1 MSSHLKPSAI
11 RPTGSATHRLLILF
25 AVALAARVATFGNPV
40 VHVDEEFYF
49 FTGHAMWQGAWPF
62 VDVWDRKPIGLFLL
76 YALPAAFGFPAGIWA
91 YQAMA
96 LASVVATGWL
106 IARMAER
113 LGWGAGAT
121 AAGIAYI
128 LWLDVLGGQGG
139 QAPVFYN
146 LPMIGAAWLILES
159 DARGSRMPGLGAMA
173 LVGVVLQ
180 IKYSAVFE
188 GMVFGLWLL
197 GAEWRRSRSPLALI
211 PYGMALIVIALAPTL
226 AAAGV
231 YAAIGQWDAFLY
243 ANFLSIFHRNPD
255 PLPELAGNL
264 GQMVLIL
271 SPIVTLAV
279 LGLKRTWREDSEKT
293 LLAVWLGAAIIGVL
307 LFRPWFDHY
316 GLPILLP
323 ACTAAAAMLG
333 REDWRR
339 RDTPALLLT
348 VALAGQIVL
357 LSLRHERGDGAEFA
371 ALSDAVGKGP
381 GCLYVYSGST
391 MLYVATRRCTLSR
404 YIVPAHL
411 SRAREAGATG
421 VDQDAEIARIL
432 AQRPGV
438 VVMRPPY
445 NGERSAAHA
454 HVLAAM
460 ADGYRLTAKLPMGNE
475 MIRVYK
481 STR

>member
-1 MSSHLKPSAI
+1 MSSRPISSAN
-11 RPTGSATHRLLILF
+11 RPAASGSHRLLILL
-25 AVALAARVATFGNPV
+25 AVAILARVATFGNPV

-76 YALPAAFGFPAGIWA
+76 YAVPAAFGLPAGIWA

-96 LASVVATGWL
+96 LASVVATAWL

-128 LWLDVLGGQGG
+128 LWLGLLGGQGG

-146 LPMIGAAWLILES
+146 LLMMGAAWAILES
-159 DARGSRMPGLGAMA
+159 DRRGVRSLGLAAMA
-173 LVGVVLQ
+173 LVGLVLQ

-197 GAEWRRSRSPLALI
+197 GGEWRRSRSPVALI
-211 PYGMALIVIALAPTL
+211 LYGAALVLVSLVPTAL
-226 AAAGV
+226 AAGV

-255 PLPELAGNL
+255 PIAELAGNL
-264 GQMVLIL
+264 GQMILIL
-271 SPIVTLAV
+271 SPVVTLAV
-279 LGLKRTWREDSEKT
+279 LGLKRATRNREHGF
-293 LLAVWLGAAIIGVL
+293 LAVWLAAAIVGVL

-333 REDWRR
+333 RADWRR
-339 RDTPALLLT
+339 RYTPALLLT
-348 VALAGQIVL
+348 AALAGQIVL
-357 LSLRHERGDGAEFA
+357 VALRHERGGPAEFA
-371 ALSDAVGKGP
+371 ALSQAVGKGP

-391 MLYVATRRCTLSR
+391 MLYVATERCTLSR

-421 VDQDAEIARIL
+421 VDQDAEITRVLARHP
-432 AQRPGV
+432 AV

-445 NGERSAAHA
+445 NGERPAAHA
-454 HVLAAM
+454 RIMAAM

-475 MIRVYK
+475 MISVYK

>member
-1 MSSHLKPSAI
+1 MSITEPPSNHSSF
-11 RPTGSATHRLLILF
+11 RRLLILL
-25 AVALAARVATFGNPV
+25 AVAVLARALTFGNPV

-49 FTGHAMWQGAWPF
+49 FTGHSMWQGAWPF
-62 VDVWDRKPIGLFLL
+62 VDVWDRKPVGLFLL
-76 YALPAAFGFPAGIWA
+76 YAVPAAFGFPAGIWA

-106 IARMAER
+106 IARMAQR
-113 LGWGAGAT
+113 LGWDAGGT
-121 AAGIAYI
+121 AGGIAYI
-128 LWLDVLGGQGG
+128 LWLNLLGGQGG

-146 LPMIGAAWLILES
+146 LLMMGAAWAILES
-159 DARGSRMPGLGAMA
+159 DRRGVRSLGLVAMA

-197 GAEWRRSRSPLALI
+197 ASEWRRSRSPVALI
-211 PYGMALIVIALAPTL
+211 LYGAALVAVSLAPTAL
-226 AAAGV
+226 AAGV

-255 PLPELAGNL
+255 PIGELAGNL

-279 LGLKRTWREDSEKT
+279 LGLKRTERDSERT
-293 LLAVWLGAAIIGVL
+293 FLAVWLGAGVVGVL

-333 REDWRR
+333 REDRR
-339 RDTPALLLT
+339 RRHTPALLLA

-357 LSLRHERGDGAEFA
+357 LSLRHERGDAAEFA
-371 ALSDAVGKGP
+371 ALSQAVGKGP

-391 MLYVATRRCTLSR
+391 MLYVATQRCTLSHW
-404 YIVPAHL
+404 IVPAHL

-421 VDQDAEIARIL
+421 VDQDAEITRIL
-432 AQRPGV
+432 SQHPAV

-445 NGERSAAHA
+445 NGERPEAHA
-454 HVLAAM
+454 RVLTAM
-460 ADGYRLTAKLPMGNE
+460 ARGYRLAAQLPMGNE
-475 MIRVYK
+475 TISVYK
-481 STR
+481 SAR

>member
-1 MSSHLKPSAI
+1 MPSLD
-11 RPTGSATHRLLILF
+11 RPTTSTAHRLLILL
-25 AVALAARVATFGNPV
+25 AVAVLARALTFGNPV

-49 FTGHAMWQGAWPF
+49 FTGHSMWQGAWPF
-62 VDVWDRKPIGLFLL
+62 VDVWDRKPVGLFLL
-76 YALPAAFGFPAGIWA
+76 YAIPAAFGFPAGIWA

-128 LWLDVLGGQGG
+128 LWLDLLGGQGG

-146 LPMIGAAWLILES
+146 LLMMGAAWAILES
-159 DARGSRMPGLGAMA
+159 DRRGSRPVGLAAMA
-173 LVGVVLQ
+173 LVGIVLQ

-197 GAEWRRSRSPLALI
+197 VAEWRRSRSPVALVL
-211 PYGMALIVIALAPTL
+211 YGAALVAVSLAPTAL
-226 AAAGV
+226 AAGV

-255 PLPELAGNL
+255 PLGELAGNL

-271 SPIVTLAV
+271 SPITTLAV
-279 LGLKRTWREDSEKT
+279 LGLKRAERDGERTF
-293 LLAVWLGAAIIGVL
+293 LAVWLGAAIIGVL
-307 LFRPWFDHY
+307 MFRPWFDHY

-323 ACTAAAAMLG
+323 ACTAAAAILG
-333 REDWRR
+333 REAWRR
-339 RDTPALLLT
+339 RYTPALLLT

-357 LSLRHERGDGAEFA
+357 LSLRHERGDAAEFA
-371 ALSDAVGKGP
+371 ALSQAVGKGS

-391 MLYVATRRCTLSR
+391 MLYVATQRCTLSR
-404 YIVPAHL
+404 WIVPAHL

-421 VDQDAEIARIL
+421 VDQDAEITRIL
-432 AQRPGV
+432 SQPPAV

-445 NGERSAAHA
+445 NGERPEAHTR
-454 HVLAAM
+454 VLAAM
-460 ADGYRLTAKLPMGNE
+460 ADGYRLAAKLPMGNE
-475 MIRVYK
+475 TISVYK
-481 STR
+481 SAR

>member
-1 MSSHLKPSAI
+1 MSILTNHSRA
-11 RPTGSATHRLLILF
+11 HRLLILL
-25 AVALAARVATFGNPV
+25 AVAIAARALTFGNPV

-49 FTGHAMWQGAWPF
+49 FTGHAMGQGAWPF

-76 YALPAAFGFPAGIWA
+76 YAIPAAFGFPAGIWA

-128 LWLDVLGGQGG
+128 LWLDLLGGLGG

-146 LPMIGAAWLILES
+146 LLMIGAAWAILES
-159 DARGSRMPGLGAMA
+159 DRRRVRSLGLTAMA
-173 LVGVVLQ
+173 LVGLVLQ

-197 GAEWRRSRSPLALI
+197 ASEWRRSRSPVALI
-211 PYGMALIVIALAPTL
+211 LYGMGLVAVALAPTAL
-226 AAAGV
+226 AAAV

-264 GQMVLIL
+264 GQMILIL

-279 LGLKRTWREDSEKT
+279 LGLKRADRLDGERTF
-293 LLAVWLGAAIIGVL
+293 LAVWLGAAIIGVL

-323 ACTAAAAMLG
+323 ACTASAAMLG
-333 REDWRR
+333 SEAWRR
-339 RDTPALLLT
+339 RYAPALLLT

-357 LSLRHERGDGAEFA
+357 LALRHERGEGTQFA
-371 ALSDAVGKGP
+371 ALAQAVGQGP

-391 MLYVATRRCTLSR
+391 MLYVATGRCTLSR

-432 AQRPGV
+432 AQHPAV

-445 NGERSAAHA
+445 NGERPAAHA
-454 HVLAAM
+454 RVMAAM
-460 ADGYRLTAKLPMGNE
+460 ANGYRLAAKLPMGNE
-475 MIRVYK
+475 TISVYK
-481 STR
+481 SAR

>member
-1 MSSHLKPSAI
+1 MPSLD
-11 RPTGSATHRLLILF
+11 RPTTSTAHRLLILL
-25 AVALAARVATFGNPV
+25 AVAILARALTFGNPV

-49 FTGHAMWQGAWPF
+49 FTGHSMWQGAWPF
-62 VDVWDRKPIGLFLL
+62 VDVWDRKPVGLFLL
-76 YALPAAFGFPAGIWA
+76 YAIPAAFGFPAGIWA

-121 AAGIAYI
+121 AAGVAYI
-128 LWLDVLGGQGG
+128 LWLDLLGGQGG
-139 QAPVFYN
+139 QAPVFYD
-146 LPMIGAAWLILES
+146 LLMMGAAWTILES
-159 DARGSRMPGLGAMA
+159 DRRGSRTLGLAAMA
-173 LVGVVLQ
+173 LVGLVLQ

-197 GAEWRRSRSPLALI
+197 ASEWRRSRSVVALI
-211 PYGMALIVIALAPTL
+211 PYAAGLVAVSLAPTAL
-226 AAAGV
+226 AAGV

-255 PLPELAGNL
+255 PLAELAGNL

-271 SPIVTLAV
+271 SPVVTLAV
-279 LGLKRTWREDSEKT
+279 LGLERAERDRERT

-307 LFRPWFDHY
+307 IFRPWFDHY

-339 RDTPALLLT
+339 RQAPALLLT

-357 LSLRHERGDGAEFA
+357 LSLRHERGDATEFA
-371 ALSDAVGKGP
+371 ALSQAVGKGP

-391 MLYVATRRCTLSR
+391 MLYVATQRCVLSR
-404 YIVPAHL
+404 WIVPAHL

-421 VDQDAEIARIL
+421 VDQDSEITRIL
-432 AQRPGV
+432 SQHPAV

-445 NGERSAAHA
+445 NGERPAAHA
-454 HVLAAM
+454 RVLAAM
-460 ADGYRLTAKLPMGNE
+460 ADGYRLAAKLPMGNE
-475 MIRVYK
+475 TISVYK
-481 STR
+481 SAR

>member
-1 MSSHLKPSAI
+1 MPSLD
-11 RPTGSATHRLLILF
+11 RPTTSTAHRLLILL
-25 AVALAARVATFGNPV
+25 AVAILARALTFGNPV

-49 FTGHAMWQGAWPF
+49 FTGHSMWQGAWPF
-62 VDVWDRKPIGLFLL
+62 VDVWDRKPVGLFLL

-121 AAGIAYI
+121 AAGVAYI
-128 LWLDVLGGQGG
+128 LWLDLLGGQGG

-146 LPMIGAAWLILES
+146 LLMMGAAWAILES
-159 DARGSRMPGLGAMA
+159 DRRGSRTLGLAAMA
-173 LVGVVLQ
+173 LVGLVLQ

-197 GAEWRRSRSPLALI
+197 ASEWRRSRSVVALI
-211 PYGMALIVIALAPTL
+211 PYAAGLVAVSLAPTAL
-226 AAAGV
+226 AAGV

-255 PLPELAGNL
+255 PLAELAGNL

-271 SPIVTLAV
+271 SPVVTLAV
-279 LGLKRTWREDSEKT
+279 LGLKRAERDRERT
-293 LLAVWLGAAIIGVL
+293 FLAVWLGAAMVGVL
-307 LFRPWFDHY
+307 IFRPWFDHY

-339 RDTPALLLT
+339 RQTPALLLT

-357 LSLRHERGDGAEFA
+357 LSLRHERGDATEFA
-371 ALSDAVGKGP
+371 ALSQAVGKGP

-391 MLYVATRRCTLSR
+391 MLYVATQRCALSR
-404 YIVPAHL
+404 WIVPAHL

-421 VDQDAEIARIL
+421 VDQDSEITCIL
-432 AQRPGV
+432 SQHPAV

-445 NGERSAAHA
+445 NGERPAAHA
-454 HVLAAM
+454 RVLAAM
-460 ADGYRLTAKLPMGNE
+460 ADGYRLAAKLPMGNE
-475 MIRVYK
+475 TISVYK
-481 STR
+481 SAR

>member
-1 MSSHLKPSAI
+1 MPSFDRSTI
-11 RPTGSATHRLLILF
+11 LNPNRLLILL
-25 AVALAARVATFGNPV
+25 AVALVARALTFGNPV

-49 FTGHAMWQGAWPF
+49 FTGHSMWQGAWPF
-62 VDVWDRKPIGLFLL
+62 VDVWDRKPVGLFLL
-76 YALPAAFGFPAGIWA
+76 YAIPAAFGFPAGIWV
-91 YQAMA
+91 YQMMA
-96 LASVVATGWL
+96 LASVVATAWL

-113 LGWGAGAT
+113 LGWGAGGT
-121 AAGIAYI
+121 AGGIAYI
-128 LWLDVLGGQGG
+128 LWLNLLGGQGG

-146 LPMIGAAWLILES
+146 LLMMGAAWAILES
-159 DARGSRMPGLGAMA
+159 DRRGVRSLGLVAMA

-197 GAEWRRSRSPLALI
+197 ASEWRRSRSPVALI
-211 PYGMALIVIALAPTL
+211 LYGAALVAVSLAPTAL
-226 AAAGV
+226 AAGV

-255 PLPELAGNL
+255 PIGELAGNL

-279 LGLKRTWREDSEKT
+279 LGLKRTERDSERT
-293 LLAVWLGAAIIGVL
+293 FLAVWLGAGVVGVL

-339 RDTPALLLT
+339 RHTPALLLA

-357 LSLRHERGDGAEFA
+357 LSLRHERGDTAEFA
-371 ALSDAVGKGP
+371 ALSQAVGKGP

-391 MLYVATRRCTLSR
+391 MLYVATQRCTLSHW
-404 YIVPAHL
+404 IVPAHL

-421 VDQDAEIARIL
+421 IDQDAEITRIL
-432 AQRPGV
+432 SQHPAV

-445 NGERSAAHA
+445 NGERPEAHVR
-454 HVLAAM
+454 VLAAM
-460 ADGYRLTAKLPMGNE
+460 ADGYRLAAKLPMGNE
-475 MIRVYK
+475 TISVYK

>member
-1 MSSHLKPSAI
+1 MTNHS
-11 RPTGSATHRLLILF
+11 RTRRLLILL
-25 AVALAARVATFGNPV
+25 AVALVARALTFGNPV

-49 FTGHAMWQGAWPF
+49 FTGHSMWQGAWPF
-62 VDVWDRKPIGLFLL
+62 VDVWDRKPVGLFLL
-76 YALPAAFGFPAGIWA
+76 YAIPAAFGFPAGIWA

-96 LASVVATGWL
+96 LLSVVATAWL
-106 IARMAER
+106 IAQMAER

-128 LWLDVLGGQGG
+128 LWLDLLGGQGG

-146 LPMIGAAWLILES
+146 LLMIGAACAILES
-159 DARGSRMPGLGAMA
+159 DRRGKRSLGLAAMA
-173 LVGVVLQ
+173 LVGLVLQ

-197 GAEWRRSRSPLALI
+197 VAEWRRSRSVVALI
-211 PYGMALIVIALAPTL
+211 LYGAALVAVSLAPTAL
-226 AAAGV
+226 AAGV

-255 PLPELAGNL
+255 PIGELAGNL
-264 GQMVLIL
+264 GQMILIL
-271 SPIVTLAV
+271 SPIATLAV
-279 LGLKRTWREDSEKT
+279 LGLKRAEHDRERT
-293 LLAVWLGAAIIGVL
+293 FLAIWLAAAIIGVL
-307 LFRPWFDHY
+307 IFRPWFDHY

-323 ACTAAAAMLG
+323 ASTAAAAMLG
-333 REDWRR
+333 REAWRR
-339 RDTPALLLT
+339 RQTPALLLT

-357 LSLRHERGDGAEFA
+357 LSLRHERGDATEFA
-371 ALSDAVGKGP
+371 ALSQAVGKGP

-391 MLYVATRRCTLSR
+391 MLYVATQRCALSR
-404 YIVPAHL
+404 WIVPAHL

-432 AQRPGV
+432 SQHPAV

-445 NGERSAAHA
+445 NGERPEAHA
-454 HVLAAM
+454 RVLAAM
-460 ADGYRLTAKLPMGNE
+460 ADGYRLAAKLPMGNE
-475 MIRVYK
+475 MISVYK
-481 STR
+481 SAR

>member
-1 MSSHLKPSAI
+1 MPSLD
-11 RPTGSATHRLLILF
+11 RPTPSGHDRLLILL
-25 AVALAARVATFGNPV
+25 AVAIVARALTFGNPV

-49 FTGHAMWQGAWPF
+49 FTGHSMWQGAWPF

-76 YALPAAFGFPAGIWA
+76 YAIPAAFGFPAGIWA

-96 LASVVATGWL
+96 MASVVATGWL

-128 LWLDVLGGQGG
+128 LWLDLLGGQGG

-146 LPMIGAAWLILES
+146 LLMMAAARAILES
-159 DARGSRMPGLGAMA
+159 DRRGLRSLGLAAMA
-173 LVGVVLQ
+173 LVGLVLQ
-180 IKYSAVFE
+180 IKYSAVVE
-188 GMVFGLWLL
+188 GMAFGLWLL
-197 GAEWRRSRSPLALI
+197 VAERRRSRSPVALILYGLALVVVSLL
-211 PYGMALIVIALAPTL
+211 PTAL
-226 AAAGV
+226 AAGV

-255 PLPELAGNL
+255 PLAELAGNL

-279 LGLKRTWREDSEKT
+279 LGLKRAEHDRERT
-293 LLAVWLGAAIIGVL
+293 FLAVWLGAAIIGVL
-307 LFRPWFDHY
+307 IFRPWFDHY

-333 REDWRR
+333 REAWRR
-339 RDTPALLLT
+339 RHTPALLLT

-357 LSLRHERGDGAEFA
+357 LSLRHERGGATEFA
-371 ALSDAVGKGP
+371 ALSQAVGKGP

-391 MLYVATRRCTLSR
+391 MLYVATQRCALSR
-404 YIVPAHL
+404 WIVPAHL

-421 VDQDAEIARIL
+421 VDQDSEIAHIL
-432 AQRPGV
+432 SQHPAV

-445 NGERSAAHA
+445 NGERPEAHA
-454 HVLAAM
+454 RVLAAM
-460 ADGYRLTAKLPMGNE
+460 ADGYRLAAKLPMGNE
-475 MIRVYK
+475 TISVYK

>member
-1 MSSHLKPSAI
+1 MSRLTAHRSTS
-11 RPTGSATHRLLILF
+11 GTHRLLILL

-49 FTGHAMWQGAWPF
+49 FTGHSMWQGAWPF
-62 VDVWDRKPIGLFLL
+62 VDVWDRKPVGLFLL
-76 YALPAAFGFPAGIWA
+76 YAVPAAFGFPAGIWA

-96 LASVVATGWL
+96 LASVVATAWL

-113 LGWGAGAT
+113 LGWGMGAT
-121 AAGIAYI
+121 ASGIAYI
-128 LWLDVLGGQGG
+128 LWLDLLGGQGG

-146 LPMIGAAWLILES
+146 LLMMAAAWSILES
-159 DARGSRMPGLGAMA
+159 DRRASRTLGLGAMA
-173 LVGVVLQ
+173 LVGIVLQ

-188 GMVFGLWLL
+188 GLVFGLWLL
-197 GAEWRRSRSPLALI
+197 VGEWRRSRSPSALI
-211 PYGMALIVIALAPTL
+211 AYGAGLIVLSLAPTL
-226 AAAGV
+226 LAAAV

-255 PLPELAGNL
+255 PLGELAGNL

-271 SPIVTLAV
+271 SPIVALAV
-279 LGLKRTWREDSEKT
+279 LGLKRARRDRERT
-293 LLAVWLGAAIIGVL
+293 FLAVWLGAAIIGVL

-333 REDWRR
+333 RPEWRR
-339 RDTPALLLT
+339 RYTPALLLT

-357 LSLRHERGDGAEFA
+357 LSLRHERGDAAEFA
-371 ALSDAVGKGP
+371 VLSQAVGKGP

-391 MLYVATRRCTLSR
+391 MLYVATERCALSR
-404 YIVPAHL
+404 WIVPAHL

-432 AQRPGV
+432 SQHPAV

-445 NGERSAAHA
+445 NGERPEAHA
-454 HVLAAM
+454 HVVAAM
-460 ADGYRLTAKLPMGNE
+460 ADGYRLAAKLPMGNE
-475 MIRVYK
+475 TISVYK

>member
-1 MSSHLKPSAI
+1 MPSLD
-11 RPTGSATHRLLILF
+11 RPTTSTAHRLLILL
-25 AVALAARVATFGNPV
+25 AVAILARALTFGNPV

-49 FTGHAMWQGAWPF
+49 FTGHSMWQGAWPF
-62 VDVWDRKPIGLFLL
+62 VDVWDRKPVGLFLL

-121 AAGIAYI
+121 AAGVAYI
-128 LWLDVLGGQGG
+128 LWLDLLGGQGG

-146 LPMIGAAWLILES
+146 LLMMGAAWTILES
-159 DARGSRMPGLGAMA
+159 DRRGSRTLGLAAMA
-173 LVGVVLQ
+173 LVGLVLQ

-197 GAEWRRSRSPLALI
+197 ASEWRRSRSVVALI
-211 PYGMALIVIALAPTL
+211 PYAAGLVAVSLALTAL
-226 AAAGV
+226 AAGV

-255 PLPELAGNL
+255 PLAELTGNL

-271 SPIVTLAV
+271 SPVVTLAV
-279 LGLKRTWREDSEKT
+279 LELKRAERDRERT
-293 LLAVWLGAAIIGVL
+293 FLAVWLGAAIIGVL
-307 LFRPWFDHY
+307 IFRPWFDHY

-323 ACTAAAAMLG
+323 ACTAAAPMLG

-339 RDTPALLLT
+339 RHTPALLLT

-357 LSLRHERGDGAEFA
+357 LSLRHERGDAAEFA
-371 ALSDAVGKGP
+371 ALSQAVGKGP

-391 MLYVATRRCTLSR
+391 MLYVATQRCALSR
-404 YIVPAHL
+404 WVVPAHL

-432 AQRPGV
+432 SQHPAV

-445 NGERSAAHA
+445 NGERPAAHA
-454 HVLAAM
+454 RVLAAM
-460 ADGYRLTAKLPMGNE
+460 ADGYRLAAKLPMGNE
-475 MIRVYK
+475 TISVYK
-481 STR
+481 SAQ

>member
-1 MSSHLKPSAI
+1 MSVTQQPSNHS
-11 RPTGSATHRLLILF
+11 GTHRLLILL
-25 AVALAARVATFGNPV
+25 AVAIAARVATFGNPV

-96 LASVVATGWL
+96 LVSVVATAWA
-106 IARMAER
+106 IARLADR
-113 LGWGAGAT
+113 LGWAGGAT

-128 LWLDVLGGQGG
+128 LWLNLLGGQGG

-146 LPMIGAAWLILES
+146 LLMIGAAWAILES
-159 DARGSRMPGLGAMA
+159 DRRRARSLGLVAMA
-173 LVGVVLQ
+173 LVGITLQ

-197 GAEWRRSRSPLALI
+197 ASEWRRSRSPVALI
-211 PYGMALIVIALAPTL
+211 LYGAALVAVSLVPTGL
-226 AAAGV
+226 AAGV

-255 PLPELAGNL
+255 PLGELAGNL
-264 GQMVLIL
+264 GQLALIL
-271 SPIVTLAV
+271 SPIVALAV
-279 LGLKRTWREDSEKT
+279 LGLKRAERDRERVF
-293 LLAVWLGAAIIGVL
+293 LAVWLGAAIIGVL

-333 REDWRR
+333 RQDWRR
-339 RDTPALLLT
+339 RYTPALLLT

-357 LSLRHERGDGAEFA
+357 LSLRHERGDASEFA
-371 ALSDAVGKGP
+371 ALTQAVGKGP

-391 MLYVATRRCTLSR
+391 MLYVATQRCALSR
-404 YIVPAHL
+404 WIVPAHL

-421 VDQDAEIARIL
+421 VDQDTEITRIL
-432 AQRPGV
+432 SQHPAV

-445 NGERSAAHA
+445 NGERPEAHA
-454 HVLAAM
+454 RVLAAM
-460 ADGYRLTAKLPMGNE
+460 AGGYRLTAKLPMGNE
-475 MIRVYK
+475 TISVYK
-481 STR
+481 SAR

>member
-1 MSSHLKPSAI
+1 MSS
-11 RPTGSATHRLLILF
+11 RPTPSLHRPTTLGTHRLLILL
-25 AVALAARVATFGNPV
+25 AVAILARMATFGNPV

-76 YALPAAFGFPAGIWA
+76 YAVPAAFGFPAGIWA
-91 YQAMA
+91 YQAIA
-96 LASVVATGWL
+96 LISVVATGWL
-106 IARMAER
+106 IARMAAR
-113 LGWGAGAT
+113 LGWGAEAT

-128 LWLDVLGGQGG
+128 LWLDLLGGQGG

-146 LPMIGAAWLILES
+146 LLMMGAAWAILES
-159 DARGSRMPGLGAMA
+159 DRRGVRSLGLAAMA
-173 LVGVVLQ
+173 LVGIVLQ

-197 GAEWRRSRSPLALI
+197 ASEWRRSRSAVALVL
-211 PYGMALIVIALAPTL
+211 YGAALVVVSLAPTAL
-226 AAAGV
+226 AAGV

-255 PLPELAGNL
+255 PLTELAGNL

-279 LGLKRTWREDSEKT
+279 LGLKRAERSHERTF
-293 LLAVWLGAAIIGVL
+293 LAFWLGAAVIGVL

-333 REDWRR
+333 SPAWRR
-339 RDTPALLLT
+339 RYTPALLLT
-348 VALAGQIVL
+348 IALAGQIVL
-357 LSLRHERGDGAEFA
+357 FSLRHERGEATEFA
-371 ALSDAVGKGP
+371 ALTQAVGKGP

-391 MLYVATRRCTLSR
+391 MLYVATERCTLSR
-404 YIVPAHL
+404 WIVPAHL

-421 VDQDAEIARIL
+421 VDQDSEITRIL
-432 AQRPGV
+432 SQHPAV

-445 NGERSAAHA
+445 NGERAEAHA
-454 HVLAAM
+454 RVLAVM
-460 ADGYRLTAKLPMGNE
+460 ADGYRLAAKLPMGNE
-475 MIRVYK
+475 TISVYK

>member
-1 MSSHLKPSAI
+1 MPSLD
-11 RPTGSATHRLLILF
+11 RPTTSTAHRLLILL
-25 AVALAARVATFGNPV
+25 AVAILARALTFGNPV

-49 FTGHAMWQGAWPF
+49 FTGHSMWQGAWPF
-62 VDVWDRKPIGLFLL
+62 VDVWDRKPVGLFLL

-121 AAGIAYI
+121 AAGVAYI
-128 LWLDVLGGQGG
+128 LWLDLLGGQGG

-146 LPMIGAAWLILES
+146 LLMMGAAWTILES
-159 DARGSRMPGLGAMA
+159 DRRGSRTLGLAAMA
-173 LVGVVLQ
+173 LVGLVLQ

-197 GAEWRRSRSPLALI
+197 ASEWRRSRSVVALI
-211 PYGMALIVIALAPTL
+211 PYAAGLVAVSLAPTAL
-226 AAAGV
+226 AAGV

-255 PLPELAGNL
+255 PIGELAGNL
-264 GQMVLIL
+264 GQMLLIL
-271 SPIVTLAV
+271 SPVVTLAV
-279 LGLKRTWREDSEKT
+279 LGLKRAERDRERT
-293 LLAVWLGAAIIGVL
+293 FLAVWLGAAIVGVL
-307 LFRPWFDHY
+307 IFRPWFDHY

-339 RDTPALLLT
+339 RQTPALLLT

-357 LSLRHERGDGAEFA
+357 LSLRHERGDATEFA
-371 ALSDAVGKGP
+371 ALSQAVGKRP

-391 MLYVATRRCTLSR
+391 MLYVATQRCALSR
-404 YIVPAHL
+404 WIVPAHL

-421 VDQDAEIARIL
+421 VDQDSEITRIL
-432 AQRPGV
+432 SQHPAV

-445 NGERSAAHA
+445 NGERPAAHA
-454 HVLAAM
+454 RVLAAM
-460 ADGYRLTAKLPMGNE
+460 ADGYQLAAKLPMGNE
-475 MIRVYK
+475 TISVYK
-481 STR
+481 SAR

>member
-1 MSSHLKPSAI
+1 MSITPPPSNHSSF
-11 RPTGSATHRLLILF
+11 RRLLILL
-25 AVALAARVATFGNPV
+25 AVAVLARALTFGNPV

-49 FTGHAMWQGAWPF
+49 FTGHAMGHGAWPF

-76 YALPAAFGFPAGIWA
+76 YAVPAALGFPAGIWA

-96 LASVVATGWL
+96 LASVVATAWL

-113 LGWGAGAT
+113 LGCGAGAA
-121 AAGIAYI
+121 AAGIAYV
-128 LWLDVLGGQGG
+128 LWLDLLGGQGG

-146 LPMIGAAWLILES
+146 LLMMGAAWAILES
-159 DARGSRMPGLGAMA
+159 DRRGVRSLGLVAMA
-173 LVGVVLQ
+173 LVGIVLQ

-188 GMVFGLWLL
+188 GVVFGLWLL
-197 GAEWRRSRSPLALI
+197 ASEWRRRRSPAALVL
-211 PYGMALIVIALAPTL
+211 YGTSLVAVSLAPTAL
-226 AAAGV
+226 AAGV

-255 PLPELAGNL
+255 PIGELAGNL

-279 LGLKRTWREDSEKT
+279 LGLKRTERDSERT
-293 LLAVWLGAAIIGVL
+293 FLAVWLGAGVVGVL

-339 RDTPALLLT
+339 RHTPALLLT

-357 LSLRHERGDGAEFA
+357 LSLRHERGDAAEFA
-371 ALSDAVGKGP
+371 ALSQAVGKGP

-391 MLYVATRRCTLSR
+391 MLYVATQRCTLSHW
-404 YIVPAHL
+404 IVPAHL

-421 VDQDAEIARIL
+421 VDQDAEITRIL
-432 AQRPGV
+432 SQHPAV

-445 NGERSAAHA
+445 NGERPEAHA
-454 HVLAAM
+454 RVLAAM
-460 ADGYRLTAKLPMGNE
+460 ARGYRLAAQLPMGNE
-475 MIRVYK
+475 TISVYK

>member
-1 MSSHLKPSAI
+1 MSISPKPLTNHS
-11 RPTGSATHRLLILF
+11 RTRRLLILL
-25 AVALAARVATFGNPV
+25 AVALVARALTFGNPV

-49 FTGHAMWQGAWPF
+49 FTGHSMWQGAWPF
-62 VDVWDRKPIGLFLL
+62 VDVWDRKPVGLFLL
-76 YALPAAFGFPAGIWA
+76 YAIPAAFGFPAGIWA

-96 LASVVATGWL
+96 LLSVVATAWL
-106 IARMAER
+106 IAQMAER

-128 LWLDVLGGQGG
+128 LWLDLLGGQGG

-146 LPMIGAAWLILES
+146 LLMIGAACAILES
-159 DARGSRMPGLGAMA
+159 DRRGKRSLGLAAMA
-173 LVGVVLQ
+173 LVGLVLQ

-197 GAEWRRSRSPLALI
+197 VAEWRRSRSVVALI
-211 PYGMALIVIALAPTL
+211 LYGAALVAVSLAPTAL
-226 AAAGV
+226 AAGV

-255 PLPELAGNL
+255 PIGELAGNL
-264 GQMVLIL
+264 GQMILIL
-271 SPIVTLAV
+271 SPIATLAV
-279 LGLKRTWREDSEKT
+279 LGLKRAEHDRERT
-293 LLAVWLGAAIIGVL
+293 FLAIWLAAAIIGVL
-307 LFRPWFDHY
+307 IFRPWFDHY

-323 ACTAAAAMLG
+323 ASTAAAAMLG
-333 REDWRR
+333 REAWRR
-339 RDTPALLLT
+339 RQTPALLLT

-357 LSLRHERGDGAEFA
+357 LSLRHERGDATEFA
-371 ALSDAVGKGP
+371 ALSQAVGKGP

-391 MLYVATRRCTLSR
+391 MLYVATQRCALSR
-404 YIVPAHL
+404 WIVPAHL

-432 AQRPGV
+432 SQHPAV

-445 NGERSAAHA
+445 NGERPEAHA
-454 HVLAAM
+454 RVLAAM
-460 ADGYRLTAKLPMGNE
+460 ADGYRLAAKLPMGNE
-475 MIRVYK
+475 MISVYK
-481 STR
+481 SAR

>member
-1 MSSHLKPSAI
+1 MPSFD
-11 RPTGSATHRLLILF
+11 RPTISANHRLLILL
-25 AVALAARVATFGNPV
+25 AVAVLARALTFGNPV

-49 FTGHAMWQGAWPF
+49 FTGHSMWQGAWPF
-62 VDVWDRKPIGLFLL
+62 VDVWDRKPVGLFLL
-76 YALPAAFGFPAGIWA
+76 YAIPAAFGFPAGIWA

-96 LASVVATGWL
+96 LASVVATAWL

-128 LWLDVLGGQGG
+128 LWLDLLGGQGG

-146 LPMIGAAWLILES
+146 LLMMGAAWAILES
-159 DARGSRMPGLGAMA
+159 DRRKLRSLGLAAMA
-173 LVGVVLQ
+173 LAGLVLQ
-180 IKYSAVFE
+180 IKYSAVVE

-197 GAEWRRSRSPLALI
+197 VAEWRRSRSPVALILYGLALVVVS
-211 PYGMALIVIALAPTL
+211 LLPT
-226 AAAGV
+226 AMAAGV

-255 PLPELAGNL
+255 PLAELAGNL

-279 LGLKRTWREDSEKT
+279 LGLKRAERDRERNF
-293 LLAVWLGAAIIGVL
+293 LAVWLSAAIIGVL
-307 LFRPWFDHY
+307 IFRPWFDHY

-333 REDWRR
+333 REAWRQR
-339 RDTPALLLT
+339 YTPALLLT

-357 LSLRHERGDGAEFA
+357 LSLRHERGDATEFA
-371 ALSDAVGKGP
+371 ALSQAVGKGP

-391 MLYVATRRCTLSR
+391 MLYVATRRCALSR
-404 YIVPAHL
+404 WIVPAHL

-421 VDQDAEIARIL
+421 VDQDVEITRIL
-432 AQRPGV
+432 SQHPAV

-445 NGERSAAHA
+445 NGERPEAHA
-454 HVLAAM
+454 RVLAAM
-460 ADGYRLTAKLPMGNE
+460 ADGYRLAAKLPMGNE
-475 MIRVYK
+475 TISVYK

>member
-1 MSSHLKPSAI
+1 MSI
-11 RPTGSATHRLLILF
+11 DRPAPGSRLILILL
-25 AVALAARVATFGNPV
+25 AVAILARALTFGNPV

-76 YALPAAFGFPAGIWA
+76 YAVPAAFGFPAGIWA

-106 IARMAER
+106 IARMAQR
-113 LGWGAGAT
+113 LGWASGAT

-128 LWLDVLGGQGG
+128 LWLNLLGGQGG

-146 LPMIGAAWLILES
+146 LLMMGAAWLILES
-159 DARGSRMPGLGAMA
+159 DRRRARSMGLAAMA

-188 GMVFGLWLL
+188 GMVFGVWLL
-197 GAEWRRSRSPLALI
+197 GSEWRRSRSPVALI
-211 PYGMALIVIALAPTL
+211 LYGAGLVVVSLIPTAL
-226 AAAGV
+226 AAGV

-264 GQMVLIL
+264 GQMILIL

-279 LGLKRTWREDSEKT
+279 LGLKRTGREAPERAF
-293 LLAVWLGAAIIGVL
+293 LAVWLGGAIIGVS

-323 ACTAAAAMLG
+323 ACIAAAAMLG
-333 REDWRR
+333 REGWRR
-339 RDTPALLLT
+339 RYSPALLLV

-371 ALSDAVGKGP
+371 ALSQAVGRGP

-391 MLYVATRRCTLSR
+391 MLYVATQRCTLSR

-421 VDQDAEIARIL
+421 VDQDAEITRIL
-432 AQRPGV
+432 AQRPAV

-445 NGERSAAHA
+445 NGERPAAHA
-454 HVLAAM
+454 RIMAAM

-475 MIRVYK
+475 MISVYK
-481 STR
+481 SAR

>member
-1 MSSHLKPSAI
+1 MPFFDRQTTSAN
-11 RPTGSATHRLLILF
+11 HRLLILL
-25 AVALAARVATFGNPV
+25 AMAILARALTFGNPV

-49 FTGHAMWQGAWPF
+49 FTGHSMWQGAWPF
-62 VDVWDRKPIGLFLL
+62 VDVWDRKPVGLFLL
-76 YALPAAFGFPAGIWA
+76 YAVPAALGFPAGIWV

-96 LASVVATGWL
+96 LLSVVGTAWL

-113 LGWGAGAT
+113 FGWGTGAT

-128 LWLDVLGGQGG
+128 LWLDLLGGQGG

-146 LPMIGAAWLILES
+146 LLMMAAAWAILES
-159 DARGSRMPGLGAMA
+159 DRRASRPLGLAAMA
-173 LVGVVLQ
+173 LVGIVLQ

-197 GAEWRRSRSPLALI
+197 AGEWRRSRSPVALI
-211 PYGMALIVIALAPTL
+211 LYGAALVAVSLAPTAL
-226 AAAGV
+226 AAGV

-255 PLPELAGNL
+255 PLGELAGNL

-279 LGLKRTWREDSEKT
+279 LGLKRSGRDRERVF
-293 LLAVWLGAAIIGVL
+293 LAVWLGAGVIGVL

-333 REDWRR
+333 REAWRR
-339 RDTPALLLT
+339 RYAPALLLT

-357 LSLRHERGDGAEFA
+357 LSLRHERGDATEFA
-371 ALSDAVGKGP
+371 ALAQAVGKGP

-391 MLYVATRRCTLSR
+391 MLYVATQRCALSR
-404 YIVPAHL
+404 WIVPAHL

-432 AQRPGV
+432 SRHPAV

-445 NGERSAAHA
+445 NGERPEAHA
-454 HVLAAM
+454 RVLAAM
-460 ADGYRLTAKLPMGNE
+460 AQGYRLAAQLPMGNE
-475 MIRVYK
+475 TIRVYK

>member
-1 MSSHLKPSAI
+1 MPSLD
-11 RPTGSATHRLLILF
+11 RPKTSTAHRLLILL
-25 AVALAARVATFGNPV
+25 AVAILARALTFGNPV

-49 FTGHAMWQGAWPF
+49 FTGHSMWQGAWPF
-62 VDVWDRKPIGLFLL
+62 VDVWDRKPVGLFLL

-106 IARMAER
+106 IARLAER

-121 AAGIAYI
+121 AAGVAYI
-128 LWLDVLGGQGG
+128 LWLDLLGGQGG

-146 LPMIGAAWLILES
+146 LLMMAAAWAILES
-159 DARGSRMPGLGAMA
+159 DRRASRPLGLAAMA
-173 LVGVVLQ
+173 LVGIVLQ

-197 GAEWRRSRSPLALI
+197 ASEWRRSRSPAALVL
-211 PYGMALIVIALAPTL
+211 YGAALVAVSLAPTAL
-226 AAAGV
+226 AAGV

-255 PLPELAGNL
+255 PLSELAGNL
-264 GQMVLIL
+264 GQMILIL
-271 SPIVTLAV
+271 SPVVTLAV
-279 LGLKRTWREDSEKT
+279 LGLKRAERDRERT
-293 LLAVWLGAAIIGVL
+293 FLAVWLGAAIIGVL
-307 LFRPWFDHY
+307 IFRPWFDHY

-339 RDTPALLLT
+339 RQTPALLLT

-357 LSLRHERGDGAEFA
+357 LSLRHERGDATEFA
-371 ALSDAVGKGP
+371 ALSQAVGKGP

-391 MLYVATRRCTLSR
+391 MLYVATQRCTLSR
-404 YIVPAHL
+404 WIVPAHL

-432 AQRPGV
+432 SEHPAV

-445 NGERSAAHA
+445 NGERPEAHA
-454 HVLAAM
+454 RVLAAM
-460 ADGYRLTAKLPMGNE
+460 ADGYRLAAKLPVGNE
-475 MIRVYK
+475 TISVYK

>member
-1 MSSHLKPSAI
+1 MPSLD
-11 RPTGSATHRLLILF
+11 RPTTSTAHRLLILL
-25 AVALAARVATFGNPV
+25 AVAILARALTFGNPV

-49 FTGHAMWQGAWPF
+49 FTGHSMWQGAWPF
-62 VDVWDRKPIGLFLL
+62 VDVWDRKPVGLFLL

-96 LASVVATGWL
+96 LASVVATGGL
-106 IARMAER
+106 IARLAER

-128 LWLDVLGGQGG
+128 LWLELLGGQGG

-146 LPMIGAAWLILES
+146 LLMMGAAWAILES
-159 DARGSRMPGLGAMA
+159 DRRGSRTLGLAAMA
-173 LVGVVLQ
+173 LVGLTLQ

-197 GAEWRRSRSPLALI
+197 ASEWRRSRSVVALI
-211 PYGMALIVIALAPTL
+211 PYAAGLVAVSLAPTAL
-226 AAAGV
+226 AAGV

-255 PLPELAGNL
+255 PIGELAGNL

-271 SPIVTLAV
+271 SPVVTLAV
-279 LGLKRTWREDSEKT
+279 LGLKQAVRDRERTF
-293 LLAVWLGAAIIGVL
+293 LAVWLGAAIVGVL
-307 LFRPWFDHY
+307 TFRPWFDHY

-339 RDTPALLLT
+339 RHTPALLLT

-357 LSLRHERGDGAEFA
+357 LSLRHERGDAAEFA
-371 ALSDAVGKGP
+371 ALSQAVGKEP

-391 MLYVATRRCTLSR
+391 MLYVATQRCALSR
-404 YIVPAHL
+404 WIVPAHL

-421 VDQDAEIARIL
+421 VDQDSEITRIL
-432 AQRPGV
+432 SQHPAV

-445 NGERSAAHA
+445 NGERPAAHA
-454 HVLAAM
+454 GVLAAM
-460 ADGYRLTAKLPMGNE
+460 ADGYRLAAKLPMGNE
-475 MIRVYK
+475 TISVYK
-481 STR
+481 SAR

>member
-1 MSSHLKPSAI
+1 MSISPKPLTNHS
-11 RPTGSATHRLLILF
+11 RTRRLLILL
-25 AVALAARVATFGNPV
+25 AVALVARALTFGNPV
-40 VHVDEEFYF
+40 VHADEEFYF
-49 FTGHAMWQGAWPF
+49 FTGHSMWQGAWPF
-62 VDVWDRKPIGLFLL
+62 VDVWDRKPVGLFLL
-76 YALPAAFGFPAGIWA
+76 YAIPATFGFPAGIWA

-96 LASVVATGWL
+96 LLSVVATAWL

-128 LWLDVLGGQGG
+128 LWLDLLGGQGG

-146 LPMIGAAWLILES
+146 LLMIGAAWAILES
-159 DARGSRMPGLGAMA
+159 DRRDKRSLGLAAMA
-173 LVGVVLQ
+173 LVGLVLQ

-197 GAEWRRSRSPLALI
+197 VAEWRRSRSVVALI
-211 PYGMALIVIALAPTL
+211 LYGAALVAVSLAPTAL
-226 AAAGV
+226 AAGV

-255 PLPELAGNL
+255 PIGELAGNL

-279 LGLKRTWREDSEKT
+279 LGWKRSARDRERVF
-293 LLAVWLGAAIIGVL
+293 LAIWLAAAIVGVL

-316 GLPILLP
+316 GLPILPP

-333 REDWRR
+333 REAWRR
-339 RDTPALLLT
+339 RYTPALLLT

-357 LSLRHERGDGAEFA
+357 LSLRHERGDATEFS
-371 ALSDAVGKGP
+371 ALSQAVGQGP

-391 MLYVATRRCTLSR
+391 MLYVATQRCTLSR
-404 YIVPAHL
+404 WIVPAHL

-421 VDQDAEIARIL
+421 VDQDAEITRIL
-432 AQRPGV
+432 SQHPAV

-445 NGERSAAHA
+445 NGERPEAHA
-454 HVLAAM
+454 RVLAAM
-460 ADGYRLTAKLPMGNE
+460 ADGYRLAAKLPMGNE
-475 MIRVYK
+475 TISVYK
-481 STR
+481 SAR

>member
-1 MSSHLKPSAI
+1 MSILTNHSRA
-11 RPTGSATHRLLILF
+11 HRLLILF
-25 AVALAARVATFGNPV
+25 AVAVLARALTFGNPV

-76 YALPAAFGFPAGIWA
+76 YAIPAAFGFPAGIWA

-96 LASVVATGWL
+96 LVSVVATGWL
-106 IARMAER
+106 IARMAQR

-128 LWLDVLGGQGG
+128 LWLNLLGGQGG

-146 LPMIGAAWLILES
+146 LLMMATAGAILES
-159 DARGSRMPGLGAMA
+159 DRRGSRSLGLAAMA

-197 GAEWRRSRSPLALI
+197 VAEWRRSRSPGALVLYAALLVVVSLI
-211 PYGMALIVIALAPTL
+211 PTAL
-226 AAAGV
+226 AAGV

-255 PLPELAGNL
+255 PIAELAGNL

-279 LGLKRTWREDSEKT
+279 LGLKRAERDRERT
-293 LLAVWLGAAIIGVL
+293 FLAVWLGAGVVGVL

-323 ACTAAAAMLG
+323 ACTASAAMLG

-339 RDTPALLLT
+339 RYAPALLLT
-348 VALAGQIVL
+348 IALAGQIVL
-357 LSLRHERGDGAEFA
+357 LSLRHERGGPAEFA
-371 ALSDAVGKGP
+371 ALSRAVGQGP

-391 MLYVATRRCTLSR
+391 MLYVATRRCALSR
-404 YIVPAHL
+404 WIVPAHL

-421 VDQDAEIARIL
+421 VDQDGEITRIL
-432 AQRPGV
+432 DQHPAV

-445 NGERSAAHA
+445 NGERPAAHA
-454 HVLAAM
+454 RVLAAM
-460 ADGYRLTAKLPMGNE
+460 VQGYRLTAKLPMGNE
-475 MIRVYK
+475 MISVYK
-481 STR
+481 SAR

>member
-1 MSSHLKPSAI
+1 MPSLD
-11 RPTGSATHRLLILF
+11 RPTTSTAHRLLILL
-25 AVALAARVATFGNPV
+25 AVAILARALTFGNPV

-49 FTGHAMWQGAWPF
+49 FTGHSMWQGAWPF
-62 VDVWDRKPIGLFLL
+62 VDVWDRKPVGLFLL

-121 AAGIAYI
+121 AAGVAYI
-128 LWLDVLGGQGG
+128 LWLDLLGGQGG

-146 LPMIGAAWLILES
+146 LLMMGAAWTILES
-159 DARGSRMPGLGAMA
+159 DRRGSRTLGLAAMA
-173 LVGVVLQ
+173 LVGLVLQ

-197 GAEWRRSRSPLALI
+197 ASEWRRSRSVVALI
-211 PYGMALIVIALAPTL
+211 PYAAGLVAVSLAPTAL
-226 AAAGV
+226 AAGV

-255 PLPELAGNL
+255 PLAELAGNL

-271 SPIVTLAV
+271 SPVVTLAV
-279 LGLKRTWREDSEKT
+279 LGLKRAERDRERT
-293 LLAVWLGAAIIGVL
+293 FLAVWLGAAIIGVL
-307 LFRPWFDHY
+307 IFRPWFDHY

-339 RDTPALLLT
+339 RHTPALLLT

-357 LSLRHERGDGAEFA
+357 LSLRHERGDAAEFA
-371 ALSDAVGKGP
+371 ALSQAVGKEP

-391 MLYVATRRCTLSR
+391 MLYVATQRCALSR
-404 YIVPAHL
+404 WIVPAHL

-421 VDQDAEIARIL
+421 VDQDSEITRIL
-432 AQRPGV
+432 SQHPAV

-445 NGERSAAHA
+445 NGERPAAHA
-454 HVLAAM
+454 RVLAAM
-460 ADGYRLTAKLPMGNE
+460 ADGYQLAAKLPMGNE
-475 MIRVYK
+475 TISVYK
-481 STR
+481 SAR

>member
-1 MSSHLKPSAI
+1 MQRLASD
-11 RPTGSATHRLLILF
+11 RPTSSGTHRLLILL
-25 AVALAARVATFGNPV
+25 AVALAARALTFGNPV

-49 FTGHAMWQGAWPF
+49 FTGHSLWQGAWPF

-76 YALPAAFGFPAGIWA
+76 YAVPAAFGFPAGIWA

-96 LASVVATGWL
+96 LVSVVATGWL
-106 IARMAER
+106 IARLAER
-113 LGWGAGAT
+113 LGWGTGAT
-121 AAGIAYI
+121 AGGIAYI
-128 LWLDVLGGQGG
+128 LWLDLLGGQGG

-146 LPMIGAAWLILES
+146 LLMMGAAWAILES
-159 DARGSRMPGLGAMA
+159 DRRRVRSLGLVAMA

-197 GAEWRRSRSPLALI
+197 ASEWRRSRSPVALI
-211 PYGMALIVIALAPTL
+211 LYGVGLVVVALASTAL
-226 AAAGV
+226 AAGV

-279 LGLKRTWREDSEKT
+279 LGLKRAEPDRERT
-293 LLAVWLGAAIIGVL
+293 FLAVWLGAAIIGVL

-323 ACTAAAAMLG
+323 ACTAAAAML
-333 REDWRR
+333 RSEAWRR
-339 RDTPALLLT
+339 RYAPALLLT

-357 LSLRHERGDGAEFA
+357 VALRHERGEGTQFA
-371 ALSDAVGKGP
+371 ALAQAVGQGP

-432 AQRPGV
+432 AQHPAV

-445 NGERSAAHA
+445 NGERPAAHA
-454 HVLAAM
+454 RVMAAM
-460 ADGYRLTAKLPMGNE
+460 ANGYRLAAKLPMGNE
-475 MIRVYK
+475 TISVYK
-481 STR
+481 SAR

>member
-1 MSSHLKPSAI
+1 MSRLLTN
-11 RPTGSATHRLLILF
+11 RPATSRHQRLLILL
-25 AVALAARVATFGNPV
+25 AVAVLARVATFGNPV

-49 FTGHAMWQGAWPF
+49 FTGHSMWQGAWPF

-76 YALPAAFGFPAGIWA
+76 YAVPAAFGFPAGIWA

-96 LASVVATGWL
+96 LLSVVATGWL
-106 IARMAER
+106 IARMAQR

-128 LWLDVLGGQGG
+128 LWLNLLGGQGG

-146 LPMIGAAWLILES
+146 LLMMGAAWAILES
-159 DARGSRMPGLGAMA
+159 DRLRRRSMGLVAMA
-173 LVGVVLQ
+173 LVGIVLQ

-188 GMVFGLWLL
+188 GVVFGLWLL
-197 GAEWRRSRSPLALI
+197 ASEWRRSRSPVALI
-211 PYGMALIVIALAPTL
+211 LYGAALVAVSLLPTL
-226 AAAGV
+226 LAAGV

-255 PLPELAGNL
+255 PLAELAGNL

-279 LGLKRTWREDSEKT
+279 LGLKRTWRADAEKT
-293 LLAVWLGAAIIGVL
+293 FLAIWLGAGVVGVL

-333 REDWRR
+333 SRDWRR
-339 RDTPALLLT
+339 RYTPALLIA

-357 LSLRHERGDGAEFA
+357 LSLRHERGDATEFT
-371 ALSDAVGKGP
+371 ALSQAIGTGP

-391 MLYVATRRCTLSR
+391 MLYVATRRCALSR

-411 SRAREAGATG
+411 SRTREAGATG
-421 VDQDAEIARIL
+421 VDQDSEIARIL
-432 AQRPGV
+432 SRHPAV

-445 NGERSAAHA
+445 NGERPAAHA
-454 HVLAAM
+454 RVLAAM

-475 MIRVYK
+475 TISVYK

>member
-1 MSSHLKPSAI
+1 MPSFDRSTI
-11 RPTGSATHRLLILF
+11 LNPNRLLILL
-25 AVALAARVATFGNPV
+25 AVALVARALTFGNPV

-49 FTGHAMWQGAWPF
+49 FTGHSMWQGAWPF
-62 VDVWDRKPIGLFLL
+62 VDVWDRKPVGLFLL
-76 YALPAAFGFPAGIWA
+76 YAIPAAFGFPAGIWA

-96 LASVVATGWL
+96 LASVVATAWL

-113 LGWGAGAT
+113 LGCGAGAA
-121 AAGIAYI
+121 AAGIAYV
-128 LWLDVLGGQGG
+128 LWLDLLGGQGG

-146 LPMIGAAWLILES
+146 LLMIGAAWAILES
-159 DARGSRMPGLGAMA
+159 DRRASRAQGLVAMA

-197 GAEWRRSRSPLALI
+197 ASEWRRSRSPVALI
-211 PYGMALIVIALAPTL
+211 LYGAALVAVSLAPTAL
-226 AAAGV
+226 AAGV

-255 PLPELAGNL
+255 PIGELAGNL

-279 LGLKRTWREDSEKT
+279 LGLKRTERDSERT
-293 LLAVWLGAAIIGVL
+293 FLAVWLGAGVVGVL

-339 RDTPALLLT
+339 RHTPALLLA

-357 LSLRHERGDGAEFA
+357 LSLRHERGDAAEFA
-371 ALSDAVGKGP
+371 ALSQAVGKEP

-391 MLYVATRRCTLSR
+391 MLYVATQRCTLSR
-404 YIVPAHL
+404 WIVPAHL

-421 VDQDAEIARIL
+421 IDQDAEITRIL
-432 AQRPGV
+432 SQHPAV

-445 NGERSAAHA
+445 NGERPEAHVR
-454 HVLAAM
+454 VLAAM
-460 ADGYRLTAKLPMGNE
+460 ADGYRLAAKLPMGNE
-475 MIRVYK
+475 TISVYK
-481 STR
+481 SAR

>member
-1 MSSHLKPSAI
+1 MSITQPPSNHASF
-11 RPTGSATHRLLILF
+11 RRLLILL
-25 AVALAARVATFGNPV
+25 AVAVLARALTFGNPV

-49 FTGHAMWQGAWPF
+49 FTGHSMWQGAWPF
-62 VDVWDRKPIGLFLL
+62 VDVWDRKPVGLFLL
-76 YALPAAFGFPAGIWA
+76 YAIPAAFGFPAGIWV
-91 YQAMA
+91 YQMMA
-96 LASVVATGWL
+96 LASVVATAWL

-113 LGWGAGAT
+113 LGWGAGGT
-121 AAGIAYI
+121 AGGIAYI
-128 LWLDVLGGQGG
+128 LWLNLLGGQGG

-146 LPMIGAAWLILES
+146 LLMMAAAWAILES
-159 DARGSRMPGLGAMA
+159 DRRRVRSLGLVAMA

-197 GAEWRRSRSPLALI
+197 FAEWRRSRSPVALI
-211 PYGMALIVIALAPTL
+211 LYGAALVTVSLAPTAL
-226 AAAGV
+226 AAGV

-255 PLPELAGNL
+255 PIGELAGNL

-279 LGLKRTWREDSEKT
+279 LGLKRTERDSERT
-293 LLAVWLGAAIIGVL
+293 FLAVWLGAGVVGVL

-339 RDTPALLLT
+339 RHTPALLLA

-357 LSLRHERGDGAEFA
+357 LSLRHERGDAAEFA
-371 ALSDAVGKGP
+371 ALSQAVGKGP

-391 MLYVATRRCTLSR
+391 MLYVATQRCPLSR
-404 YIVPAHL
+404 WIVPAHL

-421 VDQDAEIARIL
+421 VDQDAEITRIL
-432 AQRPGV
+432 SQHPAV

-445 NGERSAAHA
+445 NGERPEAHVR
-454 HVLAAM
+454 VLAAM
-460 ADGYRLTAKLPMGNE
+460 ADGYRLAAQLPMGNE
-475 MIRVYK
+475 TISVYK

>member
-1 MSSHLKPSAI
+1 
-11 RPTGSATHRLLILF
+11 
-25 AVALAARVATFGNPV
+25 
-40 VHVDEEFYF
+40 
-49 FTGHAMWQGAWPF
+49 
-62 VDVWDRKPIGLFLL
+62 
-76 YALPAAFGFPAGIWA
+76 
-91 YQAMA
+91 MA

-106 IARMAER
+106 VARMAQR
-113 LGWGAGAT
+113 LGWDAGGT
-121 AAGIAYI
+121 AGGIAYI
-128 LWLDVLGGQGG
+128 LWLNLLGGQGG

-146 LPMIGAAWLILES
+146 LLMMGAAWAILES
-159 DARGSRMPGLGAMA
+159 DRRGVRSLGLVAMA

-197 GAEWRRSRSPLALI
+197 ASEWRRSRSPVALI
-211 PYGMALIVIALAPTL
+211 LYGTALVAVSLAPTAL
-226 AAAGV
+226 AAGV

-255 PLPELAGNL
+255 PIGELAGNL

-279 LGLKRTWREDSEKT
+279 LGLKRTERDSERT
-293 LLAVWLGAAIIGVL
+293 FLAVWLGAGVVGVL

-339 RDTPALLLT
+339 RHTPALLLT

-357 LSLRHERGDGAEFA
+357 LSLRHERGDATEFT
-371 ALSDAVGKGP
+371 ALSQAVGKGP

-391 MLYVATRRCTLSR
+391 MLYVATQRCPLSR
-404 YIVPAHL
+404 WIVPAHL

-421 VDQDAEIARIL
+421 VDQDAEITRIL
-432 AQRPGV
+432 SQHPAV

-445 NGERSAAHA
+445 NGERPEAHVR
-454 HVLAAM
+454 VLAAM
-460 ADGYRLTAKLPMGNE
+460 ADGYRLAAKLPMGNE
-475 MIRVYK
+475 TISVYK

>member
-1 MSSHLKPSAI
+1 MSISPKTSANHS
-11 RPTGSATHRLLILF
+11 GTHRLLILL
-25 AVALAARVATFGNPV
+25 AVAVLARALTFGNPV

-49 FTGHAMWQGAWPF
+49 FTGHSMWQGAWPF
-62 VDVWDRKPIGLFLL
+62 VDVWDRKPVGLFLL
-76 YALPAAFGFPAGIWA
+76 YAIPAAFGFPAGIWA

-96 LASVVATGWL
+96 LLSVVATAWL

-121 AAGIAYI
+121 AAGVAYI
-128 LWLDVLGGQGG
+128 LWLDLLGGQGG

-146 LPMIGAAWLILES
+146 LLMIGAACAILES
-159 DARGSRMPGLGAMA
+159 DRRGKRSLGLAAMA
-173 LVGVVLQ
+173 LVGLVLQ

-197 GAEWRRSRSPLALI
+197 VAEWRRSRSVVALI
-211 PYGMALIVIALAPTL
+211 LYGAALVAVSLAPTAL
-226 AAAGV
+226 AAGV

-255 PLPELAGNL
+255 PIGELAGNL

-279 LGLKRTWREDSEKT
+279 LGWKRSARDRERVF
-293 LLAVWLGAAIIGVL
+293 LAVWLAAAIVGVL

-323 ACTAAAAMLG
+323 ASTAAAAMLG
-333 REDWRR
+333 HEALRR
-339 RDTPALLLT
+339 RYTPALLLT

-357 LSLRHERGDGAEFA
+357 LSLRHERGDATEFA
-371 ALSDAVGKGP
+371 ALSQAVGKGP

-391 MLYVATRRCTLSR
+391 MLYVATQRCALSR
-404 YIVPAHL
+404 WIVPAHL

-421 VDQDAEIARIL
+421 VDQDSEITRIL
-432 AQRPGV
+432 SQHPAV

-445 NGERSAAHA
+445 NGERPEAHA
-454 HVLAAM
+454 RVLAAM
-460 ADGYRLTAKLPMGNE
+460 TQGYRLAAKLPMGNE
-475 MIRVYK
+475 TISVYK